1 MGMYKTV
8 YPGVYNDR
16 EKRLLDEAN
25 ARLQAQIGQPSP
37 FGSGVAD
44 PTLMKFYNNT
54 WDPWN
59 PLFNDPEYAKN
70 TRYGSVIAIP
80 CWKEPGA
87 MFPTLPMDFGDR
99 MTDRKNLGGAF
110 EMFRPILPGDVLT
123 AKVG

>member
-44 PTLMKFYNNT
+44 PTLMKLYNNT

-59 PLFNDPEYAKN
+59 PLFNDPGVCQKHPVRLCDCYSLLEGAGGHVPHAAHGL
-70 TRYGSVIAIP
+70 RRPDDGP
-80 CWKEPGA
+80 KESGWC
-87 MFPTLPMDFGDR
+87 L
-99 MTDRKNLGGAF
+99 
-110 EMFRPILPGDVLT
+110 
-123 AKVG
+123 